1 MNFEQFKN
9 EFYTHRYKLIVYN
22 NCYGGGPPRLNKEAK
37 AFYDSLQTN
46 DTNEKLLLTIE
57 KFGVTATTEFTQEFG
72 LCLCPIEYE
81 NCYDIDEYDGLETP
95 VINHDKVLKMLI
107 YEHFFENHNVITK
120 EEYERLNVKSK
131 DDIPLIFFKN

>member
-9 EFYTHRYKLIVYN
+9 EFYTYRYKLIVYN
-22 NCYGGGPPRLNKEAK
+22 NCYGGGPPLLNKEAK

-57 KFGVTATTEFTQEFG
+57 KFGVTATSKLTQEFG
-72 LCLCPIEYE
+72 LSLCPIEYE
-81 NCYDIDEYDGLETP
+81 NCYDIEEYDGLETP

-107 YEHFFENHNVITK
+107 YKHFENNNVMTK

-131 DDIPLIFFKN
+131 DKVNLFFLET